1 MALRLLGQQLQ
12 ASPDPAAR
20 SCLAVQHH
28 HCRSTSGHVASAALL
43 PVVPRERQHQL
54 GGRGGDGQCRP
65 HRPRAPRGAAS
76 FEALGTARTS
86 AVRRSPGRS
95 LAISTGCKSP
105 SNKEP
110 GWAQARFINMNA
122 IESSNSPQST
132 QDRRR
137 CVLLPENT
145 RSHQLRAGGEHSP
158 DGGARGPGGTRYPC
172 RGARPPGT
180 PTTQPP
186 SWQPRHAAGGHKDG
200 GCWWRGSADAS
211 PQGWGSLEGR
221 TAASSITLATPS
233 LTPAVIKRTALQGRR
248 WARWIT
254 ASWALGAS

>member
-1 MALRLLGQQLQ
+1 MGILLALRLLGQQLQ

-43 PVVPRERQHQL
+43 PVVPRERQHQP
-54 GGRGGDGQCRP
+54 GGQGGDGQCHP

-86 AVRRSPGRS
+86 AAQRSPGRS

-158 DGGARGPGGTRYPC
+158 GWGCLGTGGDPLSVPWC
-172 RGARPPGT
+172 S
-180 PTTQPP
+180 P
-186 SWQPRHAAGGHKDG
+186 SGHSDHAAPVLAAPT
-200 GCWWRGSADAS
+200 R
-211 PQGWGSLEGR
+211 GWG
-221 TAASSITLATPS
+221 P
-233 LTPAVIKRTALQGRR
+233 
-248 WARWIT
+248 
-254 ASWALGAS
+254 